1 MICVSV
7 WKIYSSLKLYIYLVK
22 GKKENHTKVP
32 LYRDLIARDLLVVG
46 AVINYKIPWPICS
59 WGLHVYY
66 YWTVFTN
73 QKIGE
78 GHAYEI
84 EIERI

>member
-1 MICVSV
+1 
-7 WKIYSSLKLYIYLVK
+7 
-22 GKKENHTKVP
+22 
-32 LYRDLIARDLLVVG
+32 LIARDLLVVG

-59 WGLHVYY
+59 WRLHVYY